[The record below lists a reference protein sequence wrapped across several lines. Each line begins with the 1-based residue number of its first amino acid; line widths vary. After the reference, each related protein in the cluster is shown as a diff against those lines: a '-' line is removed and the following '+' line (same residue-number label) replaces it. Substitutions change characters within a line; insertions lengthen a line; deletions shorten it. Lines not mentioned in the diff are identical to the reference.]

1 MELMRKK
8 MADPLWIRYMFFGWM
23 SYAVH
28 LAMAPYVLI
37 QFTIL
42 NIVAGPVGFVLFC
55 AFTRDPRLNN
65 MHRFPL
71 DHPSKRRFLLFFL
84 FGTLAIP
91 VLVLPPV
98 SNHQRY
104 MDARDKE
111 NSGTEATL
119 TCSDIANST
128 NNARYLNIPID
139 CYVDYDEVFNVTNG
153 TKENFFTTSLIFCPS
168 CNATLNEILICHSKE
183 VPTPS
188 DCNWD
193 TRASKMLTIKSVEL
207 NDLPMSVG
215 WEWNTKSLGEVRA
228 EYTRIIEE
236 TEWEAVRLGLILVS
250 VWLVVFL
257 IVAIPWKCT
266 RSRSRGR
273 GSLGDVMMMQTTSA
287 VRVPPNLKCSDGVWH
302 TTEPLMRRP
311 TQLYFNYRYMLAV
324 TVGMIA
330 IFCLVMT
337 FVVHQFFKMVTA
349 SHRFEFFLIAL
360 GSFEI
365 ISLSLTPF
373 ERLFYSKVTVCFKD
387 EDGVITSSTFSY
399 AYEEV
404 VREGENTKVFNTIPY
419 QDVET
424 IALIKLPE
432 IGKKSDAY
440 HVYLSRSQPVFLYE
454 FFVKKN
460 TSEKVVMLKFN
471 CFKAFL
477 EERVQRPL
485 GNDTGFKEEYLAWWN
500 ERPENI

>member
-1 MELMRKK
+1 
-8 MADPLWIRYMFFGWM
+8 
-23 SYAVH
+23 
-28 LAMAPYVLI
+28 
-37 QFTIL
+37 
-42 NIVAGPVGFVLFC
+42 
-55 AFTRDPRLNN
+55 
-65 MHRFPL
+65 
-71 DHPSKRRFLLFFL
+71 
-84 FGTLAIP
+84 
-91 VLVLPPV
+91 
-98 SNHQRY
+98 

-266 RSRSRGR
+266 RSRLRG
-273 GSLGDVMMMQTTSA
+273 GSLGDVMQTTSA

-324 TVGMIA
+324 TVGMIV
-330 IFCLVMT
+330 IFCLMT
-337 FVVHQFFKMVTA
+337 FVLFFMIGK
-349 SHRFEFFLIAL
+349 
-360 GSFEI
+360 
-365 ISLSLTPF
+365 
-373 ERLFYSKVTVCFKD
+373 
-387 EDGVITSSTFSY
+387 STFCI
-399 AYEEV
+399 
-404 VREGENTKVFNTIPY
+404 IP
-419 QDVET
+419 VC
-424 IALIKLPE
+424 LWHL
-432 IGKKSDAY
+432 
-440 HVYLSRSQPVFLYE
+440 
-454 FFVKKN
+454 
-460 TSEKVVMLKFN
+460 
-471 CFKAFL
+471 
-477 EERVQRPL
+477 
-485 GNDTGFKEEYLAWWN
+485 
-500 ERPENI
+500 